1 MSWPRASTPWRSSL
15 AHLGFGVALS
25 GFAQYCSFFCCR
37 FAAPLPSHWAL
48 IKVGLYQCMVQST
61 LKADWKGISHMSQWC
76 QSTKTFCSGWHH
88 ILFQHCKRRRIACV
102 LTTYVA
108 LFIVSP
114 YLTCFCLHQHC
125 LLCWQLWYLD
135 AERPWVSHFPSIC
148 TGLS

>member
-25 GFAQYCSFFCCR
+25 GFAPYCSFFCCR

-108 LFIVSP
+108 LFIVSHYGDQRMCTQVQP
-114 YLTCFCLHQHC
+114 NLFILCSTVGYIGLLRCFIVAC
-125 LLCWQLWYLD
+125 
-135 AERPWVSHFPSIC
+135 R
-148 TGLS
+148 